1 MKKLILHI
9 GMGKCGSTSIQS
21 FFSNIS
27 HPNIKYLKYPGGID
41 ANPIVADY
49 LHSDDIPR
57 HIQHIIKSNPLTT
70 SDPSGSKVITRIFL
84 GKSLLSKMTRGSKSL
99 QSTKDNNELISR
111 VPLKFVEYIKNEL
124 ERSEA
129 NIGIISAE
137 FIAWLLTDESSAKL
151 LDDLISAIGDQFC
164 ITILCYF
171 RQPASSRFLS
181 VLQEDAKY
189 SKEIKL
195 YVPSHLYS
203 ENVTVYKRW
212 ESLCESR
219 NINWMPVLFS
229 RNHLYLND
237 VIKDFCHRVDI
248 DSIISKTFSSVLNT
262 SIDPLLLCSIRK
274 VIDHKHDLLPW
285 DRLSQLVSKL
295 SSVGTRLCSEY
306 GIELNHQWNFKEKL
320 KEYIDI
326 ISSQENLLRFVNQ
339 VANND
344 PSPWDSKLNLDPNF
358 IYTILPD
365 SLTYQNGYL
374 TGELESFLENIDSHS
389 IDSLA
394 EILQLE
400 LMRVFSYTDQI

>member
-1 MKKLILHI
+1 
-9 GMGKCGSTSIQS
+9 
-21 FFSNIS
+21 
-27 HPNIKYLKYPGGID
+27 
-41 ANPIVADY
+41 
-49 LHSDDIPR
+49 
-57 HIQHIIKSNPLTT
+57 
-70 SDPSGSKVITRIFL
+70 
-84 GKSLLSKMTRGSKSL
+84 
-99 QSTKDNNELISR
+99 
-111 VPLKFVEYIKNEL
+111 
-124 ERSEA
+124 
-129 NIGIISAE
+129 
-137 FIAWLLTDESSAKL
+137 
-151 LDDLISAIGDQFC
+151 
-164 ITILCYF
+164 
-171 RQPASSRFLS
+171 
-181 VLQEDAKY
+181 
-189 SKEIKL
+189 
-195 YVPSHLYS
+195 
-203 ENVTVYKRW
+203 
-212 ESLCESR
+212 
-219 NINWMPVLFS
+219 MPVLFS

-306 GIELNHQWNFKEKL
+306 GIELNYQWNFKEKL

-394 EILQLE
+394 EILELE
-400 LMRVFSYTDQI
+400 LMRVFSYTDRI